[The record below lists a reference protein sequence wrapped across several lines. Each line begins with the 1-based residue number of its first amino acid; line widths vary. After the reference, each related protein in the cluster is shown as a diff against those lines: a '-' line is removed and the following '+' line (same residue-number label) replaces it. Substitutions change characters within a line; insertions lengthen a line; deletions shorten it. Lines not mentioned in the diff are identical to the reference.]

1 MKKLYKHIFIL
12 SLLVVGLSA
21 CNDDFLDRAPLSDVT
36 PDFYLK
42 SEADLAAYAIS
53 NYSFPSHGGW
63 SAGTFTYDNGTDN
76 QASTGASNL
85 WVPGQ
90 YRVGTSG
97 GSWYFGTIRNLNY
110 FLDVVLP
117 RYEAGEISGNEA
129 NVRHYIGE
137 IYFLRAYEYFN
148 RLQSVGDFPIITT
161 ILPDVKEE
169 LIEVSKRRPRNEVAR
184 FILSDLDKALEMLT
198 NIDGNKNRIN
208 PMVAQLFKSRVALYE
223 GTWLT
228 YHKGTAHVPGGPGWP
243 GANKDYLSG
252 FNIDIDS
259 EIDFFLTEAM
269 NAAEVVASNA
279 PLTPSNG
286 NTEGRD
292 VFDNPYYAMFGD
304 LDMSGYSEVLMWRDY
319 DEDLVSHHTMHYLN
333 NGANTGY
340 TKGYVDSYLMKNG
353 LPIYASGSGY
363 NGDDYIED
371 VLDDRDDRL
380 RLFTKEPGD
389 VITYINGETFEEIP
403 GLFEISENRAVTGYS
418 IKKGIY
424 PDADMLT
431 GANPTVTGAIVFR
444 ASEAYLNYIEAD
456 YVKNGSLDGNSV
468 SYWGQLRERAGMPAD
483 YSITVAA
490 TDLSQEND
498 WAKYSQGSLVDPT
511 LYNIR
516 RERRSEFIA
525 EGMRLD
531 DLKRWRSLDQV
542 SDYVIEG
549 FKVWGPMKE
558 WYKDDDGNSQLKAEP
573 DASPNVSPQ
582 SNSMY
587 IRPYQ
592 IVQANN
598 NFYNGYNWNPAHYLS
613 PIAFNHFLITSESG
627 DAGNS
632 VIYQNPGWLV
642 EAGSS
647 AQ

>member
-1 MKKLYKHIFIL
+1 MKKSYKHIFIL
-12 SLLVVGLSA
+12 SLILVGFTA
-21 CNDDFLDRAPLSDVT
+21 CSEDFLERAPLSNVT
-36 PDFYLK
+36 PEFYLK

-53 NYSFPSHGGW
+53 NYSFPSHAGW
-63 SAGTFTYDNGTDN
+63 NAGTFVADNGTDN
-76 QASTGASNL
+76 QASTSASNL
-85 WVPGQ
+85 WSPGQ

-97 GSWYFGTIRNLNY
+97 GAWSFDRIRTLNY
-110 FLDVVLP
+110 FLDVVIP
-117 RYEAGEISGNEA
+117 RLEAGEITGNETYIK
-129 NVRHYIGE
+129 HYIGE

-148 RLQSVGDFPIITT
+148 KLKSVGDFPIITT
-161 ILPDVKEE
+161 LLPDVKEE
-169 LIEVSKRRPRNEVAR
+169 LIIASQRRPRNEVAR
-184 FILSDLDKALEMLT
+184 FILSDLDKAIDMLT
-198 NIDGNKNRIN
+198 NIDPNKNRIN

-223 GTWLT
+223 GTWLN
-228 YHKGTAHVPGGPGWP
+228 YHKGTAHVPGGPDWP

-252 FNIDIDS
+252 FNINIDS

-269 NAAEVVASNA
+269 NAAEVVASNVN
-279 PLTPSNG
+279 LTPSNG

-292 VFDNPYYAMFGD
+292 VFNNPYYAMFGD
-304 LDMSGYSEVLMWRDY
+304 LDMSSYSEVLLWRDY
-319 DEDLVSHHTMHYLN
+319 DETLVSHHTMHYLK

-353 LPIYASGSGY
+353 LPIYAGGSGY
-363 NGDDYIED
+363 NGDDYIAD

-389 VITYINGETFEEIP
+389 VITYINGETFEEAP
-403 GLFEISENRAVTGYS
+403 GLFEISEVRAVTGYS
-418 IKKGIY
+418 VRKGIY
-424 PDADMLT
+424 PDANMLD
-431 GANPTVTGAIVFR
+431 GANPTVTGSIVFR

-456 YVKNGSLDGNSV
+456 YVKNGSLNGNSA
-468 SYWGQLRERAGMPAD
+468 SYWGQLRTRAGLPAD
-483 YSITVAA
+483 YNITVAA

-531 DLKRWRSLDQV
+531 DLKRWRALDQV
-542 SDYVIEG
+542 SNYVIEG
-549 FKVWGPMKE
+549 FKVWGPMQT
-558 WYKDDDGNSQLKAEP
+558 WYENPDGSSQLRAEP
-573 DASPNVSPQ
+573 DGSPNVSPE

-613 PIAFNHFLITSESG
+613 PIAYNHFLITSEGG
-627 DAGNS
+627 DANNS
-632 VIYQNPGWLV
+632 VIYQNPGWLI
-642 EAGSS
+642 EAGTA